1 MLDPEVW
8 EHSLDYKP
16 PPASHVTSTSNPVS
30 APRSFS
36 NAPAPATTPIVS
48 PSLPGGEHGTPVAD
62 ESVGFVPPPLSR
74 CWAYAP
80 PMPRS
85 APTVYIRLLPDRR
98 DFYLYTPEEVE
109 DDTFRTDYLSAK
121 DLPASITEVRLL
133 DFQRLEER
141 AEQLERD
148 FDEARSYLDDAPP
161 PDYFDRSCLSAKE
174 RSRYRRALTG
184 RYEAAIAESDN
195 VYDTIGKAAA
205 DAKKTYEAAK
215 EALLNDLF
223 GPAPAK
229 KA

>member
-1 MLDPEVW
+1 MLDLEVW
-8 EHSLDYKP
+8 EHSSGYKP
-16 PPASHVTSTSNPVS
+16 PPASHATTISNSVS

-36 NAPAPATTPIVS
+36 NAPAPAMTPIVS
-48 PSLPGGEHGTPVAD
+48 PVAD
-62 ESVGFVPPPLSR
+62 EPVGFAPAALPLCR

-85 APTVYIRLLPDRR
+85 APTVYIRLVPSRR

-121 DLPASITEVRLL
+121 DLPASVSDDRLRSL
-133 DFQRLEER
+133 QHLEER
-141 AEQLERD
+141 AEQLGRD

-174 RSRYRRALTG
+174 RSRYRRELTG

-195 VYDTIGKAAA
+195 VYDTYGKAAA
-205 DAKKTYEAAK
+205 DAKKAYEAAK
-215 EALLNDLF
+215 ASLVLDLY
-223 GPAPAK
+223 GPEPAPVPATGG
-229 KA
+229 ASA